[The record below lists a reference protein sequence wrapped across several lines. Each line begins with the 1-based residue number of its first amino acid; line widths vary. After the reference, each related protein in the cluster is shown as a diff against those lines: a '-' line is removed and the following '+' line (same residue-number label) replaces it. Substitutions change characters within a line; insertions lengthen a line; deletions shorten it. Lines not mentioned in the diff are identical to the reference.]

1 MLKDMPRDTTLLL
14 LIKSQQL
21 SSAGHTLGTFLIWA
35 LTFSIQCWDED
46 FSFPSLLELLALS
59 SGAIESANLKTASLG
74 ILLCLF
80 LVLAE
85 LCHSLTVGV
94 PKCPPVPSVSTF
106 VQVCESSR
114 VHNY

>member
-1 MLKDMPRDTTLLL
+1 
-14 LIKSQQL
+14 
-21 SSAGHTLGTFLIWA
+21 
-35 LTFSIQCWDED
+35 
-46 FSFPSLLELLALS
+46 
-59 SGAIESANLKTASLG
+59 
-74 ILLCLF
+74 LCLF